1 VAFGLR
7 IGGLARGSEDSL
19 ETRCEPEPAV
29 EPNPHSLI
37 IDQQS
42 GDPFGNTAVKLD
54 RHMWTCGVHAEIM
67 AVGHPLRVTEV
78 SDFPGVED
86 WNARDCWD
94 SLADGAMMP
103 SLLLEREHEL
113 AAISEGLGGARAGDG
128 AALLV
133 EGPAGIGK
141 TALLEHARSRAADLG
156 MRVLAARGGELEA
169 EFPFG
174 MVRQLFEPVIREL
187 SPRARREVLGGAAKL
202 AAPVVAGAHATPT
215 AGEDRSSAVSHG
227 LYWLTANLAERAPL
241 LFAVDDLHW
250 ADAPSVRFLL
260 FLTRRLAG
268 LPAGLVMCTR
278 PGEPSP
284 EPTLLGQLTAEPT
297 VRVLRPAGLSES
309 AATSFIGDRL
319 GAEPHERF
327 VRACVTATGG
337 TPFLLGELVGAL
349 ATDGVGPTAE
359 AAAGVSR
366 VGPATVAHATL
377 LRIARLPAAAA
388 SVARAVAVL
397 GAAAETE
404 RVARLAG
411 LEPGVALEA
420 ADALAAIRILR
431 SGAPLRFVHP
441 ILHAAVYD
449 DLPAGERAGA
459 HARAASLLAAAGAD
473 PDAVAAHLLLSARA
487 GDREVIEQ
495 LRLAASGALARGA
508 PENATAYLVRALAEG
523 VGRETRA
530 ELLCELAAATRLT
543 NPQAAIE
550 QLQEAQSI
558 AADPVLRARAGADLA
573 YLFALIGDW
582 GQSVATVD
590 AALKVLGDRDRELAV
605 LLERLACGQAAYDPR
620 LVKRFDQGRM
630 VLRAAI
636 DDGVATARAPALLL
650 AAIAAARGE
659 KSADVLPLVERGL
672 DGGSQFA
679 EESAVALIPQ
689 AFAALVIIE
698 ELDRAADLAEDLLTG
713 ARTRGS
719 VHAFLVAMAHR
730 AWIQT
735 RRGDLLGAEAD
746 LRMTVELAQEH
757 RSVFALAST
766 VWYGADA
773 LLERPSLTDVA
784 QLAQAIELPPD
795 LAATFTGAFVL
806 ETRGRLRCAQGDAAG
821 GVGDLRAAWQIA
833 EALRFF
839 NPNVSNLRSDLALAL
854 ACDQPDEA
862 WRVANALLDDAR
874 RVGFPRAVGLSLR
887 TLGVLEGGQQGSARL
902 REAVGVLE
910 GSPAR
915 LELARALVELGAALR
930 RGNQRVEAR
939 RVLGNG
945 LELAL
950 RCGATRLGERA
961 RSELQASGG
970 RPRREPRT
978 GVDALTPSELR
989 VARMAADGM
998 SNPQIG
1004 QSLFV
1009 SRNTIETHLRHI
1021 YEKLGIHSR
1030 QDLPG
1035 RLKHRTG
1042 AGVAD

>member
-1 VAFGLR
+1 MV
-7 IGGLARGSEDSL
+7 
-19 ETRCEPEPAV
+19 
-29 EPNPHSLI
+29 
-37 IDQQS
+37 
-42 GDPFGNTAVKLD
+42 
-54 RHMWTCGVHAEIM
+54 
-67 AVGHPLRVTEV
+67 
-78 SDFPGVED
+78 
-86 WNARDCWD
+86 
-94 SLADGAMMP
+94 P
-103 SLLLEREHEL
+103 SLLLERDREL
-113 AAISEGLGGARAGDG
+113 AAISEALERARTADG
-128 AALLV
+128 AVLLA

-141 TALLEHARSRAADLG
+141 TALLAQARSRAARLG

-174 MVRQLFEPVIREL
+174 VVRQLFEPVIREL
-187 SPRARREVLGGAAKL
+187 SPRARREVLAGAAEL
-202 AAPVVAGAHATPT
+202 AAPVVAGAQATPT

-268 LPAGLVMCTR
+268 LPAGLFMCTR

-284 EPTLLGQLTAEPT
+284 EPTLLGQLTAEPM
-297 VRVLRPAGLSES
+297 VGILRPAGLSKG
-309 AATSFIGDRL
+309 AVVTFIGDRL
-319 GAEPHERF
+319 GAKPHEQF
-327 VRACVTATGG
+327 ARACVSATGG

-349 ATDGVGPTAE
+349 AMDGVRPTAE

-388 SVARAVAVL
+388 GLARAVAVL
-397 GAAAETE
+397 GAAAEPE

-411 LEPGVALEA
+411 LEPGAALEA
-420 ADALAAIRILR
+420 ADALAAIRILG

-441 ILHAAVYD
+441 ILRAAVYD
-449 DLPAGERAGA
+449 DLPAGERAAA
-459 HARAASLLAAAGAD
+459 HARAASLLATGGAD
-473 PDAVAAHLLLSARA
+473 PDAVAAHLLLSPPA
-487 GDREVIEQ
+487 GHREVIEQ
-495 LRLAASGALARGA
+495 LRFAASRALARGA

-523 VGRETRA
+523 MGLETRA
-530 ELLCELAAATRLT
+530 ELLYELAAATRLT

-550 QLQEAQSI
+550 QLGEVRSI
-558 AADPVLRARAGADLA
+558 ATDPVLRARAGADLA
-573 YLFALIGDW
+573 YLFAFIGDW

-590 AALKVLGDRDRELAV
+590 TALTELGGRDRALAV

-620 LVKRFDQGRM
+620 LVTRFDRRQG
-630 VLRAAI
+630 VLRTAI
-636 DDGVATARAPALLL
+636 ADGVATARAPALLL
-650 AAIAAARGE
+650 AAVAAARGE
-659 KSADVLPLVERGL
+659 DLVEVLPLVDRAL
-672 DGGSQFA
+672 GGASLFA
-679 EESAVALIPQ
+679 EESAVALMPQ

-698 ELDRAADLAEDLLTG
+698 ELDRAAGLAEELLNG
-713 ARTRGS
+713 ARSRGS
-719 VHAFLVAMAHR
+719 AYAFLAATAHR

-746 LRMTVELAQEH
+746 LRATVELAQEH
-757 RSVFALAST
+757 GFVLALAST

-784 QLAQAIELPPD
+784 QLARAIELPPD

-821 GVGDLRAAWQIA
+821 GVGDLRAAWHIA

-839 NPNVSNLRSDLALAL
+839 NPNVSNLRSELALAL
-854 ACDQPDEA
+854 AIDQPDEA
-862 WRVANALLDDAR
+862 CRLANALLDDAR
-874 RVGFPRAVGLSLR
+874 RVGFPRAVGVSLR
-887 TLGVLEGGQQGSARL
+887 TLGILEGGRAGSARL
-902 REAVGVLE
+902 REAIGVLE

-930 RGNQRVEAR
+930 RGNQRREAR
-939 RVLGNG
+939 QVLGDG
-945 LELAL
+945 LELAR

-961 RSELQASGG
+961 RSELQASGA
-970 RPRREPRT
+970 RPRRELRT

-998 SNPQIG
+998 NNPQIG
-1004 QSLFV
+1004 QALFV
-1009 SRNTIETHLRHI
+1009 SRNTIETHLRHT

-1030 QDLPG
+1030 DDLPAT
-1035 RLKHRTG
+1035 LKRRTG
-1042 AGVAD
+1042 ARPAD